1 MAVVCDKIFLSTT
14 VCDVQVHYYVVPAGR
29 PLSPPEHERHN
40 IIVIAIKVSTF
51 FMHEEVLREKC
62 FVDDTLMSVHH
73 KSV

>member
-14 VCDVQVHYYVVPAGR
+14 VCDVQVLLGR
-29 PLSPPEHERHN
+29 YPPEHERHN